1 MVVLLILYCT
11 FRYQLINGAFKI
23 ELIGANHSTINP
35 ISYSVPTSQMPAEGY
50 ESIPQEA
57 SSVPTESNELQE
69 LKKLVTKL
77 SNEVNALKKKNK

>member
-1 MVVLLILYCT
+1 
-11 FRYQLINGAFKI
+11 
-23 ELIGANHSTINP
+23 
-35 ISYSVPTSQMPAEGY
+35 MPAEGY
-50 ESIPQEA
+50 ESIPHEA